1 MRSVPGE
8 SSIQR
13 LALLLMERL
22 GPDTFRWIG
31 PPPGPGIDAVGW
43 RLAGAGRFLFSV
55 STHAGGLPDWRY
67 DLQVSVIDTTIDN
80 GSIVFLDE
88 VVLAELCEVV
98 DRFASGDV
106 VERFG

>member
-22 GPDTFRWIG
+22 GPDTFRWTG
-31 PPPGPGIDAVGW
+31 SPPGPGIDAVGW
-43 RLAGAGRFLFSV
+43 RLADAGRFLFSV
-55 STHAGGLPDWRY
+55 STHSGGLPDGRY
-67 DLQVSVIDTTIDN
+67 DLQVSVIDDTLDN
-80 GSIVFLDE
+80 GSIVFLDK
-88 VVLAELCEVV
+88 VGLAELCEVV
-98 DRFASGDV
+98 ERFMNGDV